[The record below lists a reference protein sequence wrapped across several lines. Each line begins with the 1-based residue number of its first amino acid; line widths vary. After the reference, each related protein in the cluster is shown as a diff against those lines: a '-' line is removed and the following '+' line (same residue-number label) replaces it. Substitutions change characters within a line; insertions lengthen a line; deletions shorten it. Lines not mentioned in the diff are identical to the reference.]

1 MVRKKLR
8 LSSIPAT
15 CKLEMD
21 FFRSLE
27 IIAVSC
33 NVIKSRTALS
43 RDTWHVERA
52 GISFRC
58 SFIVTLGS
66 RGYFFL
72 IDTEAALTQ
81 NKKRRVEKNNIFFPS
96 ALCASLTRLRRE
108 PSVSIRK
115 KNLWNPG
122 YFIVRMKSNKD
133 TRYNQ
138 TNCRPDYILD
148 RIDSWCRFW
157 KLRCFVIRTWPTC
170 LH

>member
-8 LSSIPAT
+8 LSGIPAT

-33 NVIKSRTALS
+33 NAIKSRTALS
-43 RDTWHVERA
+43 RDTWHVEWA

-58 SFIVTLGS
+58 S
-66 RGYFFL
+66 
-72 IDTEAALTQ
+72 
-81 NKKRRVEKNNIFFPS
+81 
-96 ALCASLTRLRRE
+96 
-108 PSVSIRK
+108 
-115 KNLWNPG
+115 
-122 YFIVRMKSNKD
+122 FIVRMKSNKD
-133 TRYNQ
+133 TRYKQ

-157 KLRCFVIRTWPTC
+157 KLSCFVIRTWPTC
-170 LH
+170 LCIGQIDASTCPPLATPRAFDFLENYCSNFPLPGPKCHSNAPH